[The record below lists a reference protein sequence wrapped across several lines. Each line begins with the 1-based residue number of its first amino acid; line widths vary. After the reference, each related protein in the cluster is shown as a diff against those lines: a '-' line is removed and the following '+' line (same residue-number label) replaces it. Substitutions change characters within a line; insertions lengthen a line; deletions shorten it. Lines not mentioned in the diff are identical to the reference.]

1 MNNNIKQIVRNP
13 TAWLALGFVTFQYW
27 ILFFPQE
34 PLIERTVHLVTALL
48 LTFLVMPFRQ
58 GREAG
63 LIGKLINTV
72 FIAGIVAIGFYYWHE
87 LPRLSTRIENV
98 SPIEWYDIAIAIT
111 LVAVLLEAVRRTVG
125 TILLIVV
132 VLFMMYGLFG
142 HMIPG
147 KFGFSSISIEEW
159 SEILAMTTSGIMGVT
174 TATSVNFIFY
184 FIVFGVVYSA
194 VGGGQLF
201 IELAMR
207 LVGKSRGGGAKVA
220 IVGSS
225 LMGTI
230 SGSAVANV
238 TATGVFTIPLMRR
251 TGIPGER
258 AAAYEAI
265 ASTGGQLMP
274 PIMGIAAFVMAEMLV
289 VDYSEIALAG
299 IFPALAFYFA
309 LFVFADLH
317 ARKTGAGTL
326 TDKDFQDIEP
336 VLPRLNMV
344 TPPIV
349 LVAALVYG
357 LSAQIAVMWATVSC
371 LVVPFLSPK
380 TRYDL
385 RALPG
390 MIMEAG
396 RQAATIAAPI
406 MAIGIVISVAIQSNL
421 ALKFASGLI
430 SVGGGSYAVSLVLVV
445 LGCIIMGMGLPTVA
459 AYIIGA
465 VLYVPA
471 LKELGVD
478 PLQAHFFVMYFCVLS
493 MVTPP
498 VSLASFAAA
507 GVAGT
512 DAMKTSMVAFRIC
525 AVAFL
530 IPFAF
535 ITDKALLF
543 QGSYAEVA
551 IAGAGL
557 VFSTVIW
564 AIGVTGFIVRK
575 MLLPERILMM
585 ACGFGAMVMPTGS
598 TIWIVGVGA
607 GLVYIVAHILLAKNG
622 GPSKDVYKRGANPS
636 PSTHSSTH

>member
-1 MNNNIKQIVRNP
+1 
-13 TAWLALGFVTFQYW
+13 
-27 ILFFPQE
+27 
-34 PLIERTVHLVTALL
+34 
-48 LTFLVMPFRQ
+48 
-58 GREAG
+58 
-63 LIGKLINTV
+63 
-72 FIAGIVAIGFYYWHE
+72 
-87 LPRLSTRIENV
+87 
-98 SPIEWYDIAIAIT
+98 
-111 LVAVLLEAVRRTVG
+111 
-125 TILLIVV
+125 
-132 VLFMMYGLFG
+132 
-142 HMIPG
+142 
-147 KFGFSSISIEEW
+147 
-159 SEILAMTTSGIMGVT
+159 MTTSGILGIT

-251 TGIPGER
+251 TGIPAER
-258 AAAYEAI
+258 AAAFEAI

-289 VDYSEIALAG
+289 VPYSQIALAG

-309 LFVFADLH
+309 LFVFADLQ

-326 TDKDFQDIEP
+326 TDEDFQDVDPI
-336 VLPRLNMV
+336 LPRLNMLA
-344 TPPIV
+344 PPIV
-349 LVAALVYG
+349 LVAGLVYG
-357 LSAQIAVMWATVSC
+357 FSAQIAVMWATISC
-371 LVVPFLSPK
+371 LIVPFLSRV
-380 TRYDL
+380 THYSL
-385 RALPG
+385 RELPH
-390 MIMEAG
+390 MILESAK
-396 RQAATIAAPI
+396 QAAVIAVPI
-406 MAIGIVISVAIQSNL
+406 IAISIVISVAIQSNL

-430 SVGGGSYAVSLVLVV
+430 SAGGGSYAISLILVV

-471 LKELGVD
+471 LKELGVE

-507 GVAGT
+507 GVART
-512 DAMKTSMVAFRIC
+512 DPMKTSLVAFRIC
-525 AVAFL
+525 GVAFL

-543 QGSYAEVA
+543 QGSYTDIL
-551 IAGAGL
+551 IAGLGL
-557 VFSTVIW
+557 IFSTVIW
-564 AIGVTGFIVRK
+564 AIGVTGFIVRH
-575 MLLPERILMM
+575 MLLPERLLMM
-585 ACGFGAMVMPTGS
+585 ACGFGAMIMKTGS
-598 TIWIVGVGA
+598 TIWIAGVA
-607 GLVYIVAHILLAKNG
+607 IGLAYIVLHVISAKKCRRPVCLG
-622 GPSKDVYKRGANPS
+622 GKI
-636 PSTHSSTH
+636 

>member
-1 MNNNIKQIVRNP
+1 MTNKQSKLLSDPKTWI
-13 TAWLALGFVTFQYW
+13 ALGFVSFQYW
-27 ILFFPQE
+27 IIFFPQQ
-34 PLIERTVHLVTALL
+34 PHIERTTHLVVALL
-48 LTFLVMPFRQ
+48 LAYLMMPVQPKRLPKLACHGINFLFL
-58 GREAG
+58 AA
-63 LIGKLINTV
+63 IATV
-72 FIAGIVAIGFYYWHE
+72 GFYYWHE
-87 LPRLSTRIENV
+87 MPRLTTRIENV
-98 SPIEWYDIAIAIT
+98 FPVEWYDIAIASI
-111 LVAVLLEAVRRTVG
+111 LVILLLEAVRRTVG
-125 TILLIVV
+125 YILLSVIVAF
-132 VLFMMYGLFG
+132 LAYGLFG
-142 HMIPG
+142 HNIPG
-147 KFGFSSISIEEW
+147 TFGFSAISITEW
-159 SEILAMTTSGIMGVT
+159 SEILAMTTSGILGIT
-174 TATSVNFIFY
+174 TATSANFIFY

-251 TGIPGER
+251 TGIPAEQ
-258 AAAYEAI
+258 AAAFEAI

-289 VDYSEIALAG
+289 VPYSQIALAG

-309 LFVFADLH
+309 LFVFADLQ

-326 TDKDFQDIEP
+326 TDEDFQDVNPI
-336 VLPRLNMV
+336 LPRLNMLA
-344 TPPIV
+344 PPIV
-349 LVAALVYG
+349 LVAGLVYG
-357 LSAQIAVMWATVSC
+357 FSAQIAVMWATVSC
-371 LVVPFLSPK
+371 LIVPFFSHV

-385 RALPG
+385 RELPH
-390 MIMEAG
+390 MILESG
-396 RQAATIAAPI
+396 KQAAVIAVPI
-406 MAIGIVISVAIQSNL
+406 IAISIVISVAIQSNL

-430 SVGGGSYAVSLVLVV
+430 SAGAGSYAISLILVV
-445 LGCIIMGMGLPTVA
+445 IGCIIMGMGLPTVA

-471 LKELGVD
+471 LKALGVE

-507 GVAGT
+507 GVART
-512 DAMKTSMVAFRIC
+512 DPMKTSLVAFRIC

-543 QGSYAEVA
+543 QGSYTEIL
-551 IAGAGL
+551 IAGLGL
-557 VFSTVIW
+557 IFSTVIW
-564 AIGVTGFIVRK
+564 AIGVTGFIVRP
-575 MLLPERILMM
+575 MLLPERLLMM
-585 ACGFGAMVMPTGS
+585 ACGVGAMIMKTGS
-598 TIWIVGVGA
+598 TIWIAAVTI
-607 GLVYIVAHILLAKNG
+607 GLVYIVFHIISAKKYRRPVCLG
-622 GPSKDVYKRGANPS
+622 GKL
-636 PSTHSSTH
+636 